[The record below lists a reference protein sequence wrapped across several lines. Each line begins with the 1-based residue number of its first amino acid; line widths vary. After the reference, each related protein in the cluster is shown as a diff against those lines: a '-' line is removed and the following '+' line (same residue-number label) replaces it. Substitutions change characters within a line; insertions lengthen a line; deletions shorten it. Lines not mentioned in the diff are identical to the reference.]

1 MANIGYPDTK
11 NKKQS
16 GFSLGSPF
24 FQTGNKKEEKKKK
37 VLTDSEQRL
46 RAAKKAESDA
56 KKLREIDARN
66 KKVGAN
72 VNATLGNKDVKAGD
86 SKKKTTPKKKTSYT
100 SAYEKAKKNDPG
112 RYGKMSQEEY
122 TAEAKRQ
129 KAHFDK
135 TGKWDYKGEHKTETK
150 TQPTDPTKITSENV
164 TVKSNK
170 EKRKERQAEKKK
182 GRAKKRITK
191 LQNKAAKKG
200 SLTNAQK
207 KRLAR
212 NEEKSRGEKV
222 SDENRT
228 KAGKLIG
235 KVGSKIKSKIQE
247 TKAKIAEKKKKKEEE
262 KKKKKESPLTS
273 TPELKGKRWK
283 KRSIGDGK
291 IYTKK

>member
-11 NKKQS
+11 NKKSS

-37 VLTDSEQRL
+37 VLTDSEERL
-46 RAAKKAESDA
+46 KLANDTEDA
-56 KKLREIDARN
+56 VAKLRKIDAQ
-66 KKVGAN
+66 KKRIGAN
-72 VNATLGNKDVKAGD
+72 VNATLGDRNRKPGD
-86 SKKKTTPKKKTSYT
+86 SKKKTTPKKKTSYS

-135 TGKWDYKGEHKTETK
+135 TGKWDYKGEHKTEPK
-150 TQPTDPTKITSENV
+150 TDPKTITSENV

-182 GRAKKRITK
+182 GRANKRITK
-191 LQNKAAKKG
+191 LQNKAAKQG

-212 NEEKSRGEKV
+212 NEQKSRGEKV

-235 KVGSKIKSKIQE
+235 KVGSKIK
-247 TKAKIAEKKKKKEEE
+247 AKIAEKKKKKEEE
-262 KKKKKESPLTS
+262 KKNKNK
-273 TPELKGKRWK
+273 
-283 KRSIGDGK
+283 
-291 IYTKK
+291 